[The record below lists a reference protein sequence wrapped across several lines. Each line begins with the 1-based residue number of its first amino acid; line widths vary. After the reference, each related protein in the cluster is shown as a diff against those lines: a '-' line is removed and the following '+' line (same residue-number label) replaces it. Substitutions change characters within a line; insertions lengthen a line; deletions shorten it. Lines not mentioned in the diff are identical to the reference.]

1 MAAKFVRNGK
11 VDRWVVMSMVVLAIG
26 LVGLASA
33 CGGTANT
40 TSGASITSATHTT
53 VAVTTTAASPTATKP
68 MTTTETEVTT
78 TAELAIRLQTYMGI
92 PYMTRAKGML
102 PAVVNVYAPKEG
114 GPRPVVVMLHGGGGT
129 PIGMTAWATQVAR
142 RGAVVFV
149 PEWGRAPGTGGFT
162 PEELRALFAA
172 QVGDVAAAI
181 QFARST
187 ATRYGGD
194 PANLTLF
201 GHSAG
206 AMQAVVEALG
216 RVPASEGAL
225 KSEGSTIPESLV
237 LFDPDYLLADPMW
250 DSILAADPQPADVM
264 KLQAAW
270 SYLGQRVDFPI
281 TVIDSGDPGLGRELG
296 DPWAKDSWLA
306 VRDPSGDIRR
316 GLEKLGALSGDL
328 YVNGSVAPLFVER
341 LKADGDTVTYIRLSD
356 SNHTTLGPEGMKSF
370 LEALVPKAQP

>member
-1 MAAKFVRNGK
+1 MGAKFVPNGK
-11 VDRWVVMSMVVLAIG
+11 VNRRVVLSMVVLAIG

-33 CGGTANT
+33 CAGASTT
-40 TSGASITSATHTT
+40 TSGASAPSTT
-53 VAVTTTAASPTATKP
+53 QTTEAVTTTEAA
-68 MTTTETEVTT
+68 VTT
-78 TAELAIRLQTYMGI
+78 SAELAIELQTDMGI

-114 GPRPVVVMLHGGGGT
+114 GPWPVVVMLHGGGGT
-129 PIGMTAWATQVAR
+129 PLGMNDWATQVAR

-149 PEWGRAPGTGGFT
+149 PEWGRAPGPFGFT

-181 QFARST
+181 QFARAT

-194 PANLTLF
+194 PENLTLF

-206 AMQAVVEALG
+206 AIQAVVEALG

-225 KSEGSTIPESLV
+225 ESEGSTIPESLV
-237 LFDPDYLLADPMW
+237 LFDPDYLLGDSTW
-250 DSILAADPQPADVM
+250 DSILAADPRPADVV
-264 KLQAAW
+264 KLQTAW
-270 SYLGQRVDFPI
+270 SYLGQRVNYPI
-281 TVIDSGDPGLGRELG
+281 TVIDSGDPGLSRELG
-296 DPWAKDSWLA
+296 EPWAEDSWLA

-328 YVNGSVAPLFVER
+328 YTNGSVAPLFVER
-341 LKADGDTVTYIRLSD
+341 LKADGDTVTFIKLTD
-356 SNHTTLGPEGMKSF
+356 SSHNALGPKGIESL
-370 LEALVPKAQP
+370 LEALVPNARP